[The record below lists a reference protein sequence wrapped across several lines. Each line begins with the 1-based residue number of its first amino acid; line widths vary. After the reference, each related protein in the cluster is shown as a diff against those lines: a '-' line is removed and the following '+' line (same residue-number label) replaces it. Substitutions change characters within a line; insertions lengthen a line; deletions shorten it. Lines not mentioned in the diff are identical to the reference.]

1 MAGVRCAHV
10 DIWSATPWRS
20 VFWPCLLV
28 AGVDRASEHMRG
40 SAAIDLLL
48 VCVPRPQAGTDGRVW
63 LHHVRS
69 AALCRGCNAAGLVP
83 DPVLVVCVCAR
94 VLPFCNSPTEC
105 LLELV
110 QTGVEMGCNL
120 VMWWVMRNI
129 MYQRPHIRDGIKG
142 SLTSGDTVA
151 AALLSMTLIV
161 GVMTF
166 ATSRVSNTASMPM
179 VIEMFAGIE
188 TIVTAVLVAVSA
200 VLFIAG
206 CRAASVPTQ
215 FVRVAVVRW
224 PLPAVWWLADKG
236 LLVVYLRGGSA
247 GPRQHQSSGGNAPA
261 TTPGAELVPRRVPQH

>member
-1 MAGVRCAHV
+1 MSISGVPPPGAVYSGRACSLLALIVPLSICVAAPLLICYWCAYHGLKQGLM
-10 DIWSATPWRS
+10 D
-20 VFWPCLLV
+20 VFGCTTY
-28 AGVDRASEHMRG
+28 
-40 SAAIDLLL
+40 DLQH
-48 VCVPRPQAGTDGRVW
+48 C
-63 LHHVRS
+63 
-69 AALCRGCNAAGLVP
+69 AAGAMLQGWF
-83 DPVLVVCVCAR
+83 LTRFLSCVCAR
-94 VLPFCNSPTEC
+94 VLPLCNSPTEC